1 MREGREKGGEREWR
15 EGLLGF
21 ILVSKTKTSSS
32 NFKVGFSFS
41 YLMNN
46 KYFGFRTSID
56 VVAGVWIG
64 AAKRW
69 NQMF

>member
-1 MREGREKGGEREWR
+1 MREEKESGERGYWA
-15 EGLLGF
+15 LSWSLKLKPHPQ
-21 ILVSKTKTSSS
+21 ILKYVSA
-32 NFKVGFSFS
+32 FS

-56 VVAGVWIG
+56 VVAGVWRG